1 MQRAIGLSA
10 AGMCACRNC
19 LLPGAGFA
27 WHNARMPLD
36 YDIANKLFRVKPGR
50 PFQLADHD
58 PAWAGDEEVP
68 VKRRK
73 DRAKEILKESRAEL
87 TATQEL
93 LYAADTWSVLVI
105 FQAMDAAGKDGAIKH
120 VMSGVNPQGV
130 EVTSFKHPSAEEL
143 DHTFLWRCMKQLPER
158 GRIGIFNRS
167 YYEEV
172 LIVRVHPRLLSA
184 QRIPGIEPCEQTWHD
199 RFDDI
204 NAFERHLARN
214 GTAIVKFFLNIS
226 RDEQRQRFLDRI
238 DEPDKHWKFSAS
250 DLAERGHWDAY
261 MEAYEEAIRETSTD
275 HAPWYVIPADKKWVS
290 RAAVGAVLA
299 GTIRK
304 LDLEWPVVDAA
315 KRDQIAAARKVLEPE
330 G

>member
-1 MQRAIGLSA
+1 
-10 AGMCACRNC
+10 
-19 LLPGAGFA
+19 
-27 WHNARMPLD
+27 MPLD
-36 YDIANKLFRVKPGR
+36 YDLADKLFRVQPGKPFR
-50 PFQLADHD
+50 LADHD
-58 PAWAGDEEVP
+58 SAWAGDEDVP
-68 VKRRK
+68 EKKRK
-73 DRAKEILKESRAEL
+73 SRAKEILKESRKEL
-87 TATQEL
+87 AATQEL
-93 LYAADTWSVLVI
+93 LYAANTWSVLVL

-143 DHTFLWRCMKQLPER
+143 DHTFLWRCMKRLPER

-184 QRIPGIEPCEQTWHD
+184 QRIPGIEPCEQTWQD

-214 GTAIVKFFLNIS
+214 GTAIVKFFLNVS
-226 RDEQRQRFLDRI
+226 REEQRKRFLDRI
-238 DEPDKHWKFSAS
+238 NEPDKHWKFSAS
-250 DLAERGHWDAY
+250 DIAERGHWDAY
-261 MEAYEEAIRETSTD
+261 MDAYEAAIGETSSE

-299 GTIRK
+299 GTIRR
-304 LDLEWPVVDAA
+304 LGLEWPTVGEA
-315 KRDQIAAARKVLEPE
+315 KREQIEAARRELAE
-330 G
+330 

>member
-1 MQRAIGLSA
+1 
-10 AGMCACRNC
+10 
-19 LLPGAGFA
+19 
-27 WHNARMPLD
+27 MPLD
-36 YDIANKLFRVKPGR
+36 YDLADRLFRVKPGK
-50 PFQLADHD
+50 PFRLADHD
-58 PAWAGDEEVP
+58 PAWAGDEDIPEK
-68 VKRRK
+68 KRK
-73 DRAKEILKESRAEL
+73 SRAKEILKESRKEL
-87 TATQEL
+87 AATQEL
-93 LYAADTWSVLVI
+93 LYAADTWSVLVL

-143 DHTFLWRCMKQLPER
+143 DHTFLWRCMKRLPER

-184 QRIPGIEPCEQTWHD
+184 QRIPGIEPCEQTWRD

-214 GTAIVKFFLNIS
+214 GTAIVKFFLNVS
-226 RDEQRQRFLDRI
+226 REEQRKRFLDRI
-238 DEPDKHWKFSAS
+238 NEPDKHWKFSAS
-250 DLAERGHWDAY
+250 DIAERGHWDAY
-261 MEAYEEAIRETSTD
+261 MDAYEAAIGETSSE

-299 GTIRK
+299 GTIRR
-304 LDLEWPVVDAA
+304 LGLEWPTVGEA
-315 KRDQIAAARKVLEPE
+315 KREQIEAARRELDAE